1 MKLNIKKI
9 GLVIISASL
18 IGVAVTPTTTPVY
31 ATGRSKIVKINGI
44 KMTMKEFE
52 RRLNKA
58 KVVYYASRE
67 EIDKALKQGGKVKP
81 SKKIKHSKKTGVR
94 RVGIAPAVAAM
105 AIPGV
110 GEAVLTAGGVI
121 LIGGVAL
128 AAGSALYKKV
138 VQLFAKNSGRYKMN
152 KSNKEHR
159 THQSKRN
166 RNKHQKGRKR
176 VNNPEKKKLRK
187 SWNHNK

>member
-31 ATGRSKIVKINGI
+31 ATGKSKIVKINGI

-138 VQLFAKNSGRYKMN
+138 VQLFAKNSGRYKAN
-152 KSNKEHR
+152 NRNKDHRTNRSKSNKNR
-159 THQSKRN
+159 HQRG
-166 RNKHQKGRKR
+166 QARKYK
-176 VNNPEKKKLRK
+176 PEKKTLRK
-187 SWNHNK
+187 SWKHYK

>member
-1 MKLNIKKI
+1 M
-9 GLVIISASL
+9 
-18 IGVAVTPTTTPVY
+18 
-31 ATGRSKIVKINGI
+31 
-44 KMTMKEFE
+44 
-52 RRLNKA
+52 
-58 KVVYYASRE
+58 
-67 EIDKALKQGGKVKP
+67 
-81 SKKIKHSKKTGVR
+81 
-94 RVGIAPAVAAM
+94 GIAPAVAAM

-176 VNNPEKKKLRK
+176 VNKPEKKTLRK
-187 SWNHNK
+187 SWKHNK

>member
-44 KMTMKEFE
+44 KITMKEFE

-176 VNNPEKKKLRK
+176 VNKPEKKTLRK
-187 SWNHNK
+187 SWKHNK

>member
-1 MKLNIKKI
+1 M
-9 GLVIISASL
+9 IISASL

-44 KMTMKEFE
+44 KITMKEFE

-176 VNNPEKKKLRK
+176 VNKPEKKTLRK
-187 SWNHNK
+187 SWKHNK